1 MHFDLDGAAPR
12 RILRTSVVLVMVST
26 LAAGLVPTAASAQSI
41 MDRLKAAA
49 QPGKT
54 GSQPAA
60 AAKPNQPAAA
70 RSAAVASGPAAG
82 DSGPFT
88 APAGTVITP
97 LVMGPSSIPM
107 SSVSVS
113 PVGVH
118 ASVTT
123 QSGSRLVVL
132 LDGVAGPKLDKVLMG
147 GAQGGAIYSPDGNH
161 SAYCATIGSQWIVFE
176 DGQQQSSG
184 PAAANGATNSANCQ
198 LAFTS
203 NSQHL
208 YYSSVQDLSQ
218 PSSPSRLVW
227 DGKPGPWGYP
237 GNGFSYVVFSPDGNH
252 AAYPWSP
259 PNASVPTQQFVLDYQ
274 LAPYKS
280 DTFKFAGQ
288 GLDIYSTITLTSAG
302 PRPTQV
308 VEGLIDG
315 KAVVK
320 ADFVRWFVP
329 PVGAMAVAVVTKNG
343 SPAATQALVVGGQ
356 LVAASQTQPGG
367 QYGNVIFSPDGKHYA
382 AYATGGGG
390 AYVFADGAKQE
401 IYQSIGLSGT
411 GTTGYTADSSA
422 LVYLANNSGSVY
434 EVRNGEESDALQMAQ
449 APLFAPKGGHSLV
462 LSYKE
467 VLLDGKP
474 LPLGDLTR
482 STTSA
487 ASFSPDGQHY
497 AFVVQNAQG
506 RTLYVD
512 GVAQSAYSV
521 TNTGGVTNDG
531 TRAYVWSPDSQH
543 IGYIC
548 RPNNPAANNDVYACV
563 DSKAIHLGTGYSNIA
578 FSADSSHVFW
588 GKVEG
593 QGVFRVFVDGKP
605 VYEGKSPYPGGLQ
618 YGTWEPQPDGSL
630 RFLVEDDTNISRI
643 SVTPSSSTSLASAF
657 GN

>member
-1 MHFDLDGAAPR
+1 MHTDLDVAAQR
-12 RILRTSVVLVMVST
+12 RILRTSVVLVMMSA
-26 LAAGLVPTAASAQSI
+26 LAADFVPSSASAQSV
-41 MDRLKAAA
+41 MDRIKAAA
-49 QPGKT
+49 QQKPGA
-54 GSQPAA
+54 QPAA

-70 RSAAVASGPAAG
+70 KSAAAASGPAAG

-97 LVMGPSSIPM
+97 LVIGPSSIPI

-113 PVGVH
+113 PMGVH

-132 LDGVAGPKLDKVLMG
+132 LDGVPGPKLDKMLVG
-147 GAQGGAIYSPDGNH
+147 GAQGGAIYSPDGSH
-161 SAYCATIGSQWIVFE
+161 SAYCATIGSQWVVFE

-184 PAAANGATNSANCQ
+184 PAAANGSTGSADCQ
-198 LAFTS
+198 IAFTS
-203 NSQHL
+203 NGQHL
-208 YYSSVQDLSQ
+208 YYSSVQDLS
-218 PSSPSRLVW
+218 SSSTASRLVW

-237 GNGFSYVVFSPDGNH
+237 GNGFSYMVFSPDGNH
-252 AAYPWSP
+252 AAYPWNP
-259 PNASVPTQQFVLDYQ
+259 PNATVPTQQFVLDYQ

-280 DTFKFAGQ
+280 DNFKFAGE
-288 GLDIYSTITLTSAG
+288 GLHIYSTIRLTSAG
-302 PRPTQV
+302 PKPTQV

-320 ADFVRWFVP
+320 ADDVRWFVP
-329 PVGAMAVAVVTKNG
+329 PVGTMAVAVVSKNG

-367 QYGNVIFSPDGKHYA
+367 QYNNVVFSPDGKHYA
-382 AYATGGGG
+382 AFCVGGGG
-390 AYVFADGAKQE
+390 AWVFADGVKQQL
-401 IYQSIGLSGT
+401 YQSIGVSGT

-422 LVYLANNSGSVY
+422 LVYLANNAGSVW

-449 APLFAPKGGHSLV
+449 APLFASKGGHSLV

-482 STTSA
+482 STISA

-497 AFVVQNAQG
+497 AFVGQNSQG
-506 RTLYVD
+506 RTLYRD
-512 GVAQSAYSV
+512 GVAQSGYSV
-521 TNTGGVTNDG
+521 TNTGGLTNDG

-543 IGYIC
+543 VGYMC

-563 DSKAIHLGTGYSNIA
+563 DNKAVHLGTGYSNIA

-593 QGVFRVFVDGKP
+593 QGVFRVFVDGRP
-605 VYEGKSPYPGGLQ
+605 VYEGKSPYPGGLT

-630 RFLVEDDTNISRI
+630 RFLVEDATNISRI
-643 SVTPSSSTSLASAF
+643 SVMPSSSTSLASAF

>member
-1 MHFDLDGAAPR
+1 MHVDLDVAARR
-12 RILRTSVVLVMVST
+12 RILRASVVLVMASG
-26 LAAGLVPTAASAQSI
+26 LAAGLVPTSASAQSI

-49 QPGKT
+49 QQKAGA
-54 GSQPAA
+54 QPTA

-70 RSAAVASGPAAG
+70 KSAAAASGPAAG

-97 LVMGPSSIPM
+97 LVIGPSSIPI

-113 PVGVH
+113 PMGVH

-132 LDGVAGPKLDKVLMG
+132 LDGVPGPKLDKMLVG
-147 GAQGGAIYSPDGNH
+147 GGQGGAIYSPDGNH

-176 DGQQQSSG
+176 DGQQESSG
-184 PAAANGATNSANCQ
+184 PAASNGATGSADCQ

-208 YYSSVQDLSQ
+208 YYSSVQDFSM

-252 AAYPWSP
+252 AAYPWNP
-259 PNASVPTQQFVLDYQ
+259 PNATVPTQQFVLDYQ

-280 DTFKFAGQ
+280 DNFKFAGE
-288 GLDIYSTITLTSAG
+288 GLHIYSTIRLTSAG
-302 PRPTQV
+302 PKPTQV

-320 ADFVRWFVP
+320 ADDVRWFVP
-329 PVGAMAVAVVTKNG
+329 PVGTMAVAVVSKNG
-343 SPAATQALVVGGQ
+343 SPSATQALVVGGQ

-382 AYATGGGG
+382 ASATGGGG
-390 AYVFADGAKQE
+390 AYVFADGVKQQ
-401 IYQSIGLSGT
+401 IYQSIGLNAT
-411 GTTGYTADSSA
+411 GVTGYTADSSA
-422 LVYLANNSGSVY
+422 LVYLANNSGSVF

-449 APLFAPKGGHSLV
+449 APLFGSKGGHSLV
-462 LSYKE
+462 ISYKE

-474 LPLGDLTR
+474 LPMGDLTR
-482 STTSA
+482 STVSA

-497 AFVVQNAQG
+497 AFVAQSSQG
-506 RTLYVD
+506 RTLYLD
-512 GVAQSAYSV
+512 GVAQSAYTV
-521 TNTGGVTNDG
+521 ATVGGLTNDG

-543 IGYIC
+543 IGYMC

-563 DSKAIHLGTGYSNIA
+563 DTKAVHLGTGYSNIA
-578 FSADSSHVFW
+578 FSADSNHVFW

-618 YGTWEPQPDGSL
+618 YGTWEPQPDGPL
-630 RFLVEDDTNISRI
+630 RFLVQDATNISRI
-643 SVTPSSSTSLASAF
+643 SVMPSSSTSLASAF